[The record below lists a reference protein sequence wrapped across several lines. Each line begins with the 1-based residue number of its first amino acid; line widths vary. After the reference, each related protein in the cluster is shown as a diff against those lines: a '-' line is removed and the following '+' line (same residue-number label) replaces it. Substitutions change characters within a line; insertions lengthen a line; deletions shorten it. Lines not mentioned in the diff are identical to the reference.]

1 MPVTH
6 MNRKGKTFYLHEG
19 VTSKGNPKFFFSTK
33 SEGRLAAR
41 VPEGFEVYEN
51 PNARVFLRKARPRL
65 ITDEE
70 TRFIEQEMK
79 RHPHLRYCR
88 CDTKDN
94 LITVFEPNQDVEGLA
109 ELLTR
114 FGTARPSQ
122 VAETVEQ
129 TLSYLPMLR
138 FALVDPQSRTF
149 QAQRFCFLGSIDD
162 WIEIGSPGSLET
174 LARTFVK
181 HLGEDT
187 FFDLI

>member
-6 MNRKGKTFYLHEG
+6 INRKGKTFYLHEG

-51 PNARVFLRKARPRL
+51 PNARVSLRKVRPRL
-65 ITDEE
+65 ITDDEI
-70 TRFIEQEMK
+70 RLIEQEIK
-79 RHPHLRYCR
+79 SHAHLRFCR
-88 CDTKDN
+88 CDTKGI
-94 LITVFEPNQDVEGLA
+94 LITIFEPDQNVERLT

-138 FALVDPQSRTF
+138 FALVDPQTRTF
-149 QAQRFCFLGSIDD
+149 QAQRYCFLGSIDD

-181 HLGEDT
+181 HLGQET